1 VKILKETLDRIEKAD
16 RTLEKEIQH
25 HLDNLTKPP
34 GSLGMLEDIAKKYCM
49 ARQTTT
55 PKIENKMIFTFA
67 GDHGVVEEGVSAY
80 PKDVTPQM
88 VLNMLNG
95 GAAINVLARHA
106 NALVNVVDIGVDFDF
121 EDAPGL
127 IKKKINKGT
136 NNIRTGPAMTK
147 EDAIRAIEVGI
158 ELANTAVNQGVDLLG
173 TGDMGIG
180 NTTPSAALFAALMP
194 EKVENVVG
202 RGTGIDDTKLKHKIA
217 VIKDALNVNKE
228 LLTDPISTLAA
239 LGGYEIAGI
248 CGLILGGAANKVPV
262 VIDGFIS
269 SAGAIVAYKMNP
281 DVRDYMFFSHK
292 SQEAGHIKFL
302 NWMKEKP
309 ILDLG
314 MRLGEGTGAALAMT
328 IIEASIKIYNEMATF
343 DSAGV
348 SKKVQE

>member
-1 VKILKETLDRIEKAD
+1 MELLRETLEKIEKPE
-16 RTLEKEIQH
+16 RTLEKEVQN

-34 GSLGMLEDIAKKYCM
+34 GSLGMLEDIAKKYCI

-55 PKIENKMIFTFA
+55 PRIGKKAIFTFA

-80 PKDVTPQM
+80 PKEVTPQM

-106 NALVNVVDIGVDFDF
+106 NASVNVVDIGVDFDF

-127 IKKKINKGT
+127 IKKKINRGT
-136 NNIRTGPAMTK
+136 NNIRKGPAMTK
-147 EDAIRAIEVGI
+147 EEAVQAIEVGI
-158 ELANTAVNQGVDLLG
+158 ELANRAAEQGVDLLG

-194 EKVENVVG
+194 EKVENITG
-202 RGTGIDDTKLKHKIA
+202 RGTGIDDNKLKHKIE
-217 VIKDALNVNKE
+217 VIKDALEVNKK

-262 VIDGFIS
+262 VVDGFIS
-269 SAGAIVAYKMNP
+269 SAGAIVAYKINP
-281 DVRDYMFFSHK
+281 LVKDYMFFSHK
-292 SQEAGHIKFL
+292 SQEAGHVKFL
-302 NWMKEKP
+302 NWIGEKP

-328 IIEASIKIYNEMATF
+328 IIEAAIKVYNEMATF

-348 SKKVQE
+348 SKKE

>member
-1 VKILKETLDRIEKAD
+1 MELLRETLEKIEKPE
-16 RTLEKEIQH
+16 RTLEKEVQN

-34 GSLGMLEDIAKKYCM
+34 GSLGMLEDIAKKYCI

-55 PKIENKMIFTFA
+55 PRIGKKAIFTFA

-80 PKDVTPQM
+80 PKEVTPQM

-106 NALVNVVDIGVDFDF
+106 NASVNVVDIGVDFDF

-127 IKKKINKGT
+127 IKKKINRGT
-136 NNIRTGPAMTK
+136 NNIRKGPAMTK
-147 EDAIRAIEVGI
+147 EEAVQAIGVGI
-158 ELANTAVNQGVDLLG
+158 ELANRAAEQGVDLLG

-194 EKVENVVG
+194 EKVENITG
-202 RGTGIDDTKLKHKIA
+202 RGTGIDDNKLKHKIE
-217 VIKDALNVNKE
+217 VIKDALEVNKK
-228 LLTDPISTLAA
+228 LLTDPIGTLAA

-262 VIDGFIS
+262 VVDGFIS
-269 SAGAIVAYKMNP
+269 SAGAIVAYKINP
-281 DVRDYMFFSHK
+281 LVKDYMFFSHK
-292 SQEAGHIKFL
+292 SQEAGHTKFL
-302 NWMKEKP
+302 NWIGEKP

-328 IIEASIKIYNEMATF
+328 IIEAAIKVYNEMATF

-348 SKKVQE
+348 SKKE

>member
-1 VKILKETLDRIEKAD
+1 MELLRETLEKIEKPD
-16 RTLEKEIQH
+16 RTLEGEIQS

-34 GSLGMLEDIAKKYCM
+34 GSLGMLEDIAKKYCI

-55 PKIENKMIFTFA
+55 PRIGKKAIFTFA

-80 PKDVTPQM
+80 PKEVTPQM

-106 NALVNVVDIGVDFDF
+106 NASVNVVDIGVDFDF

-127 IKKKINKGT
+127 IKKKINRGT
-136 NNIRTGPAMTK
+136 NNIRKCPAMTK
-147 EDAIRAIEVGI
+147 EEAVQAIEVGI
-158 ELANTAVNQGVDLLG
+158 ELANRAAEQGVNLLG

-194 EKVENVVG
+194 EKVENITG
-202 RGTGIDDTKLKHKIA
+202 RGTGIDDNKLKHKIE
-217 VIKDALNVNKE
+217 VIKDALEVNKK

-262 VIDGFIS
+262 VVDGFIS
-269 SAGAIVAYKMNP
+269 SAGAIVAYKINP
-281 DVRDYMFFSHK
+281 SVKDYMFFSHK
-292 SQEAGHIKFL
+292 SQEAGHTKFL
-302 NWMKEKP
+302 NWIGEKP

-328 IIEASIKIYNEMATF
+328 IIEAAIKVYNEMATF

-348 SKKVQE
+348 SKKE

>member
-1 VKILKETLDRIEKAD
+1 MELLQETLEKIEKPE
-16 RTLEKEIQH
+16 RTLEKEVQN

-34 GSLGMLEDIAKKYCM
+34 GSLGMLEDIAKKYCI

-55 PKIENKMIFTFA
+55 PRIGKKAIFTFA

-80 PKDVTPQM
+80 PKEVTPQM

-106 NALVNVVDIGVDFDF
+106 NASVNVVDIGVDFDF

-127 IKKKINKGT
+127 IKKKINRGT
-136 NNIRTGPAMTK
+136 NNIRKGPAMTK
-147 EDAIRAIEVGI
+147 EEAVQAIEVGI
-158 ELANTAVNQGVDLLG
+158 ELANRAAEQGVDLLG

-194 EKVENVVG
+194 EKVENITG
-202 RGTGIDDTKLKHKIA
+202 RGTGIDDNKLKHKIE
-217 VIKDALNVNKE
+217 VIKDALEVNKK

-262 VIDGFIS
+262 VVDGFIS
-269 SAGAIVAYKMNP
+269 SAGAIVAYKINP
-281 DVRDYMFFSHK
+281 LVKSYMFFSHK
-292 SQEAGHIKFL
+292 SQEAGHVKFL
-302 NWMKEKP
+302 NWIGEKP

-328 IIEASIKIYNEMATF
+328 IIEAAIKVYNEMATF
-343 DSAGV
+343 DTAGV
-348 SKKVQE
+348 SKKE

>member
-1 VKILKETLDRIEKAD
+1 MELLQETLEKIEKPE
-16 RTLEKEIQH
+16 RTLEKEVQN

-34 GSLGMLEDIAKKYCM
+34 GSLGMLEDIAKKYCI

-55 PKIENKMIFTFA
+55 PRIGKKAIFTFA

-80 PKDVTPQM
+80 PKEVTPQM

-106 NALVNVVDIGVDFDF
+106 NASVNVVDIGVDFDF

-127 IKKKINKGT
+127 IKKKINRGT
-136 NNIRTGPAMTK
+136 NNIRKGPAMTK
-147 EDAIRAIEVGI
+147 EEAVQAIEVGI
-158 ELANTAVNQGVDLLG
+158 ELANRAAEQGVDLLG

-194 EKVENVVG
+194 EKVENITG
-202 RGTGIDDTKLKHKIA
+202 RGTGIDDNKLKHKIE
-217 VIKDALNVNKE
+217 VIKDALEVNKK

-262 VIDGFIS
+262 VVDGFIS
-269 SAGAIVAYKMNP
+269 SAGAIVAYKINP
-281 DVRDYMFFSHK
+281 LVKGYMFFSHK
-292 SQEAGHIKFL
+292 SQEAGHVKFL
-302 NWMKEKP
+302 NWIGEKP

-328 IIEASIKIYNEMATF
+328 IIEAAIKVYNEMATF

-348 SKKVQE
+348 SKKE